1 MVGPFHDA
9 CLEERFL
16 DAKGIITEHIAQFF
30 AAALSDSYVTLG
42 KILTSQGLKFKYEL
56 ESESIAK

>member
-16 DAKGIITEHIAQFF
+16 NAKGIITEHIVHVS

-42 KILTSQGLKFKYEL
+42 KILRSH
-56 ESESIAK
+56 A